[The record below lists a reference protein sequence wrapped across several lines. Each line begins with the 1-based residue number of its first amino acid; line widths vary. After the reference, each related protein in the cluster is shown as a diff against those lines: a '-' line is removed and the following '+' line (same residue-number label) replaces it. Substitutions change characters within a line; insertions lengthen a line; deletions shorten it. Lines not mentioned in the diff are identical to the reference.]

1 MVVFALAIQR
11 FPLTRYTF
19 TQGAE
24 KEDNASYKGERHMQL
39 FFEFFL
45 HTRQGLGPR
54 FALQSPRPDD
64 LDLQVPPVVPHAQ
77 LNVSKSG
84 RRQHL
89 PPDELPW
96 SEALDELAQ
105 LPVGCQTIGGS
116 QPAT

>member
-1 MVVFALAIQR
+1 MA
-11 FPLTRYTF
+11 F
-19 TQGAE
+19 T
-24 KEDNASYKGERHMQL
+24 
-39 FFEFFL
+39 L
-45 HTRQGLGPR
+45 HTRQGLGSR

-105 LPVGCQTIGGS
+105 LPV
-116 QPAT
+116 